1 MLARQLCLVLQGV
14 EKLPAPLRCRATC
27 RLPHA
32 ACRLLLLLRL
42 ELPRPT
48 AIGIE

>member
-32 ACRLLLLLRL
+32 ACRLLLL